1 MISQEIAYIILTFI
15 LVSAFISIFFFTYV
29 ADMEEAI
36 IKKELEGIVSDILKE
51 MKLYL
56 TPEQKLYVKEAIL
69 KNMKTPD
76 MTEANTKVD
85 ENNKALLMKTVIVF
99 SSLMGAGLLIVGLL
113 WAKYKFNM
121 LSVVGNSIFIVL
133 VVALTEIIF
142 VNIIAANYIL
152 IDSNYVKYIVLDTL
166 ERYSNFYQD

>member
-1 MISQEIAYIILTFI
+1 
-15 LVSAFISIFFFTYV
+15 
-29 ADMEEAI
+29 
-36 IKKELEGIVSDILKE
+36 
-51 MKLYL
+51 
-56 TPEQKLYVKEAIL
+56 
-69 KNMKTPD
+69 
-76 MTEANTKVD
+76 
-85 ENNKALLMKTVIVF
+85 
-99 SSLMGAGLLIVGLL
+99 MGAGLLIVGLL